1 MMPENKDEFSL
12 DCVGKAMQDGS
23 TQKDYESEGDNVD
36 GIDDDESESDD
47 NDEDFVIT
55 AACRRSCFIAWTRFR
70 ICCHG
75 SGFSGYCD
83 TECRRRVAAMK
94 GCRHVVLLCQLCS
107 QPRLECACDGEI
119 LEME

>member
-1 MMPENKDEFSL
+1 MSENEDEYSL
-12 DCVGKAMQDGS
+12 GEVGKTTQDAT
-23 TQKDYESEGDNVD
+23 TQKDYESNGDN
-36 GIDDDESESDD
+36 IDDDDSESDE
-47 NDEDFVIT
+47 DEDFVIT
-55 AACRRSCFIAWTRFR
+55 AACRKSCFIAWTKFGV
-70 ICCHG
+70 CCHG
-75 SGFSGYCD
+75 SGFTGYCD